1 MISTK
6 PGAVNGP
13 TPGCVISRCAA
24 GHFSTSCSIAW
35 EMEAKPGFDSE
46 IGNRGPT
53 EKPRQTKPIQQV
65 RPRINSYIV
74 NSCSFLL
81 FTVPGR
87 GCYRARCENRYIGR
101 RELRPERDKKA
112 PARARTRSSSCHQT
126 SWSFREYWHLRV
138 AICSSQHSTFALSY
152 IAGKSWLRL

>member
-1 MISTK
+1 MFSTK

-24 GHFSTSCSIAW
+24 GQFSTSCSIAW

-81 FTVPGR
+81 LQ
-87 GCYRARCENRYIGR
+87 YRSGVATEHVAKIVISEGGNSARSGI
-101 RELRPERDKKA
+101 KK
-112 PARARTRSSSCHQT
+112 
-126 SWSFREYWHLRV
+126 
-138 AICSSQHSTFALSY
+138 
-152 IAGKSWLRL
+152 